1 MSNEDVTQFSAVD
14 HTRDPAFF
22 ARFLDAGHTLPAI
35 VAAKALIMDGLYL
48 RGAERVLDVGCGL
61 GIDVCDVA
69 ARVGPAGH
77 VIGVDVSVS
86 LLAEARRRA
95 HGRPLPATFA
105 VGDAQALP
113 CADNTFDAVRTE
125 RMLMHVP
132 DADRAFE
139 EMVRVLRPGGRLVGI

>member
-14 HTRDPAFF
+14 RTRDPAFF

-61 GIDVCDVA
+61 GIDVCRRGRPRGPSRA
-69 ARVGPAGH
+69 CNPGRVL
-77 VIGVDVSVS
+77 SVS

-95 HGRPLPATFA
+95 HGRPLQATFA

-113 CADNTFDAVRTE
+113 CADNT
-125 RMLMHVP
+125 LMRC
-132 DADRAFE
+132 ARSAC
-139 EMVRVLRPGGRLVGI
+139 